1 MCAAGISS
9 GRTPSTGP
17 RSQASGCINSSIHK
31 RRKGT
36 MNPGDVAP
44 MVMGVT
50 FFVVTGAVMLF
61 RPITK
66 RFGYYLE
73 VLANERK
80 QPLPPPQVDETRL
93 ANVLESLDSRLRRL
107 EERQSFTDAL
117 LSGRKTAEL
126 PSKTE

>member
-1 MCAAGISS
+1 
-9 GRTPSTGP
+9 
-17 RSQASGCINSSIHK
+17 
-31 RRKGT
+31 

-44 MVMGVT
+44 MVLGIT

-66 RFGYYLE
+66 RLGYYLE

-80 QPLPPPQVDETRL
+80 QPQALPPQIDETRL
-93 ANVLESLDSRLRRL
+93 ANVLESLDQRLRRL

-117 LSGRKTAEL
+117 LSGRKSAEL

>member
-1 MCAAGISS
+1 
-9 GRTPSTGP
+9 
-17 RSQASGCINSSIHK
+17 
-31 RRKGT
+31 

-66 RFGYYLE
+66 RLGYYLE

-80 QPLPPPQVDETRL
+80 QPPAALPQVDETRL
-93 ANVLESLDSRLRRL
+93 ANVLESLDQRLRRL

>member
-1 MCAAGISS
+1 
-9 GRTPSTGP
+9 
-17 RSQASGCINSSIHK
+17 
-31 RRKGT
+31 

-66 RFGYYLE
+66 RLGYYLE

-80 QPLPPPQVDETRL
+80 QPQAALPQVDETRL
-93 ANVLESLDSRLRRL
+93 ANVLESLDQRLRRL

-126 PSKTE
+126 PNKTE